1 MSHHIE
7 DLLNAWSA
15 APQDDWV
22 LAVVTHVEGSAYRKV
37 GAMMLIH
44 GMGKSVGLVSGGCL
58 EADLRRR
65 AQKVIQTGQAASV
78 CYDATDETDASYQ
91 LGCGGLVH
99 LMLVPLCAANHYLHF
114 QALKSALAS
123 QGRCHYQL
131 DLVDES
137 LSPDSLSSL
146 SSPSSSDASG
156 HSDVISAQVWCSQQA
171 LDDAKAGW
179 QLRDFPRPG
188 VLQGQSVQGETVQ
201 GQSLQDESVP
211 RECVSLVVPLR
222 ERHRIAIFGGG
233 LDAQPVCQIAQQL
246 GWRVDVIDHRTSYAR
261 EYDFVGANIIKQPV
275 NELPLHFWTRLDGAI
290 VMQHN
295 LELDAQALAAIHQHA
310 QALSYLALLGP
321 GHRRDRVLALA
332 GLEAASF
339 SAYFSA
345 PAGLALGGELPSSIA
360 LSILSECHGVLH
372 GAKRVALKEVMA

>member
-78 CYDATDETDASYQ
+78 CYDATDEADASYQ

-114 QALKSALAS
+114 QALKAALAS

-131 DLVDES
+131 DLVDAS
-137 LSPDSLSSL
+137 LSLDSTSVAG
-146 SSPSSSDASG
+146 SSDSVGAM
-156 HSDVISAQVWCSQQA
+156 VWCSQQA

-179 QLRDFPRPG
+179 QLSDFPRPG
-188 VLQGQSVQGETVQ
+188 IIQGQSVPGESVQ
-201 GQSLQDESVP
+201 GKSA
-211 RECVSLVVPLR
+211 SLVVPLR

-246 GWRVDVIDHRTSYAR
+246 GWRVDVVDRRTSYAR
-261 EYDFVGANIIKQPV
+261 EYDFVGANIIKLPV
-275 NELPLHFWTRLDGAI
+275 NELPQNFWTRLDGAI

-310 QALSYLALLGP
+310 RELSYLALLGP

-332 GLEAASF
+332 GLEVASF
-339 SAYFSA
+339 GAYFSA

>member
-65 AQKVIQTGQAASV
+65 AQRVIQTEQAQSV
-78 CYDATDETDASYQ
+78 CYDASDETDASYQ
-91 LGCGGLVH
+91 LGCGGLIR

-114 QALKSALAS
+114 HALKEALATRG
-123 QGRCHYQL
+123 QCHYQL
-131 DLVDES
+131 PLIDES
-137 LSPDSLSSL
+137 LLPGA
-146 SSPSSSDASG
+146 PS
-156 HSDVISAQVWCSQQA
+156 VLSAQVWCDQQA
-171 LDDAKAGW
+171 VDDAHGGW
-179 QLRDFPRPG
+179 QLSDFPRPG
-188 VLQGQSVQGETVQ
+188 VLPGKLA
-201 GQSLQDESVP
+201 SLII
-211 RECVSLVVPLR
+211 PLR

-233 LDAQPVCQIAQQL
+233 MDAQPVCQIAQQL
-246 GWRVDVIDHRTSYAR
+246 GWRVDVIDRRTSYAR
-261 EYDFVGANIIKQPV
+261 EYDFVGANIIKCPV
-275 NELPLHFWTRLDGAI
+275 AELPQAFWTRLDGAI

-295 LELDAQALAAIHQHA
+295 LELDAEALAAIHARGEQVK
-310 QALSYLALLGP
+310 YLALLGP
-321 GHRRDRVLALA
+321 GHRRDRVLQLA
-332 GLEAASF
+332 GLKSSDLNAF
-339 SAYFSA
+339 FSA
-345 PAGLALGGELPSSIA
+345 PAGLALGGELPASIA

-372 GAKRVALKEVMA
+372 GARRVALKEVMA

>member
-78 CYDATDETDASYQ
+78 CYDATDEADASYQ

-99 LMLVPLCAANHYLHF
+99 LMLVPLCVANHYLHF
-114 QALKSALAS
+114 QALKAALAS

-131 DLVDES
+131 DLVDAS
-137 LSPDSLSSL
+137 LSPGAAG
-146 SSPSSSDASG
+146 SSDSVG
-156 HSDVISAQVWCSQQA
+156 AQVWTSQQA
-171 LDDAKAGW
+171 LDDAKVGW
-179 QLRDFPRPG
+179 QLSDFPRPG
-188 VLQGQSVQGETVQ
+188 ILPGQSVQGQSVQGLSVQ
-201 GQSLQDESVP
+201 GQSVPGESVQG
-211 RECVSLVVPLR
+211 ESASLVVPLR

-246 GWRVDVIDHRTSYAR
+246 GWRVDVVDRRTSYAR
-261 EYDFVGANIIKQPV
+261 EYDFVGANIIKLPV
-275 NELPLHFWTRLDGAI
+275 NELPQSFWTRLDGAI

-310 QALSYLALLGP
+310 QQLSYLALLGP

-332 GLEAASF
+332 GLEVASF
-339 SAYFSA
+339 GAYFSA
-345 PAGLALGGELPSSIA
+345 PAGLALGGELPASIA

>member
-91 LGCGGLVH
+91 LGCGGLIH

-114 QALKSALAS
+114 QALKTALAS

-131 DLVDES
+131 DLVD
-137 LSPDSLSSL
+137 SSL
-146 SSPSSSDASG
+146 PGAAGSLGSSDSSS

-179 QLRDFPRPG
+179 QLSDFPRPG
-188 VLQGQSVQGETVQ
+188 ILQGQSVQ
-201 GQSLQDESVP
+201 
-211 RECVSLVVPLR
+211 RECFSLVVPLR

-275 NELPLHFWTRLDGAI
+275 NELPQHFWTRLDGAI

-332 GLEAASF
+332 GLDAASF

>member
-65 AQKVIQTGQAASV
+65 AQRVIQTEQAQSV
-78 CYDATDETDASYQ
+78 CYDASDETDASYQ
-91 LGCGGLVH
+91 LGCGGLIR

-114 QALKSALAS
+114 HALKDALATRG
-123 QGRCHYQL
+123 QCHYQL
-131 DLVDES
+131 PLIDES
-137 LSPDSLSSL
+137 LLPGG
-146 SSPSSSDASG
+146 PS
-156 HSDVISAQVWCSQQA
+156 VLSAQVWCDQRA
-171 LDDAKAGW
+171 VDDAHGGW
-179 QLRDFPRPG
+179 QLSDFPRPG
-188 VLQGQSVQGETVQ
+188 ILQGQSVPSDRVQGESMQGEAVKGETVQ
-201 GQSLQDESVP
+201 
-211 RECVSLVVPLR
+211 RECFSLIVPLR
-222 ERHRIAIFGGG
+222 ERYRIAIFGGG
-233 LDAQPVCQIAQQL
+233 LDAQPVCQIALQL
-246 GWRVDVIDHRTSYAR
+246 GWQVDVVDHRTSYAR
-261 EYDFVGANIIKQPV
+261 EYDFVGANIIKLPV
-275 NELPLHFWTRLDGAI
+275 NDLPQHFWTRLDGAI
-290 VMQHN
+290 VIQHN
-295 LELDAQALAAIHQHA
+295 LELDAQALVAIQQKA
-310 QALSYLALLGP
+310 QELGYLALLGP

-332 GLEAASF
+332 GLDDASF

-372 GAKRVALKEVMA
+372 GGKRVALKEVMA

>member
-78 CYDATDETDASYQ
+78 CYDATDEADASYQ

-114 QALKSALAS
+114 QALKAALAS

-131 DLVDES
+131 DLVDAS
-137 LSPDSLSSL
+137 LSLDSTSAAG
-146 SSPSSSDASG
+146 SSDSSG
-156 HSDVISAQVWCSQQA
+156 HSNVIGAQVWCSQQA

-179 QLRDFPRPG
+179 QLSDFPRPG
-188 VLQGQSVQGETVQ
+188 ILQGHSVQGEAV
-201 GQSLQDESVP
+201 LCESA
-211 RECVSLVVPLR
+211 SLVVPLR

-246 GWRVDVIDHRTSYAR
+246 GWRVDVVDRRTSYAR
-261 EYDFVGANIIKQPV
+261 EYDFVGANIIKLPV
-275 NELPLHFWTRLDGAI
+275 NELPQHFWTRLDGAI

-295 LELDAQALAAIHQHA
+295 LELDALALAAIYQHA
-310 QALSYLALLGP
+310 KALSYLALLGP

-332 GLEAASF
+332 GLDAASF

>member
-15 APQDDWV
+15 APHDDWV

-65 AQKVIQTGQAASV
+65 AQRLIQTEQAASV
-78 CYDATDETDASYQ
+78 CYDASDETDASYQ
-91 LGCGGLVH
+91 LGCGGLIR

-114 QALKSALAS
+114 HALKDALATRG
-123 QGRCHYQL
+123 QCHYQL
-131 DLVDES
+131 PLIDES
-137 LSPDSLSSL
+137 LLPGAPSALS
-146 SSPSSSDASG
+146 
-156 HSDVISAQVWCSQQA
+156 VQVWCDQRA
-171 LDDAKAGW
+171 VDDAHGGC
-179 QLRDFPRPG
+179 QLSDFSRPG
-188 VLQGQSVQGETVQ
+188 VLPGELA
-201 GQSLQDESVP
+201 SLII
-211 RECVSLVVPLR
+211 PLR

-246 GWRVDVIDHRTSYAR
+246 GWRVDVVDRRTSYAR

-275 NELPLHFWTRLDGAI
+275 NELPQNFWTRLDGAI

-295 LELDAQALAAIHQHA
+295 LELDAQAVAAIHQHA
-310 QALSYLALLGP
+310 QQLSYLALLGP

-332 GLEAASF
+332 GLDATSF
-339 SAYFSA
+339 NAYFSA
-345 PAGLALGGELPSSIA
+345 PAGLVLGGELPASIA

-372 GAKRVALKEVMA
+372 GAKRIALKEVMA

>member
-22 LAVVTHVEGSAYRKV
+22 LALVTHVEGSAYRKV

-78 CYDATDETDASYQ
+78 CYDATDEADASYQ

-114 QALKSALAS
+114 KALKAALAS
-123 QGRCHYQL
+123 QGQCHYQL
-131 DLVDES
+131 DLVDAS
-137 LSPDSLSSL
+137 LSLDSTSAAG
-146 SSPSSSDASG
+146 SSDSV
-156 HSDVISAQVWCSQQA
+156 DAQVWTSQQA
-171 LDDAKAGW
+171 LDDAKSGW
-179 QLRDFPRPG
+179 QLSDFPRPG
-188 VLQGQSVQGETVQ
+188 VLQGELA
-201 GQSLQDESVP
+201 SLII
-211 RECVSLVVPLR
+211 PLR

-246 GWRVDVIDHRTSYAR
+246 GWRVDVVDRRTSYAR
-261 EYDFVGANIIKQPV
+261 EYDFVGANIIKLPV
-275 NELPLHFWTRLDGAI
+275 NELPQNFWTRLDGAI

-310 QALSYLALLGP
+310 QQLSYLALLGP

-332 GLEAASF
+332 GLEVASF
-339 SAYFSA
+339 GAYFSA

>member
-78 CYDATDETDASYQ
+78 CYDATDEADASYQ

-99 LMLVPLCAANHYLHF
+99 LMLLPLCAANHYLHF
-114 QALKSALAS
+114 QALKAALAS

-131 DLVDES
+131 MLTDES
-137 LSPDSLSSL
+137 LSPGSLG
-146 SSPSSSDASG
+146 AK
-156 HSDVISAQVWCSQQA
+156 VWTSQQA

-179 QLRDFPRPG
+179 QLSDFPRPG
-188 VLQGQSVQGETVQ
+188 ILQGQSMQGETVR
-201 GQSLQDESVP
+201 GQSLQDESVQG
-211 RECVSLVVPLR
+211 ESASLVVPLR
-222 ERHRIAIFGGG
+222 EHHRIAIFGGG

-246 GWRVDVIDHRTSYAR
+246 GWRVDVVDRRTSYAR
-261 EYDFVGANIIKQPV
+261 EYDFVGANIIKLPV
-275 NELPLHFWTRLDGAI
+275 SELPKNFWTRLDGAI

-295 LELDAQALAAIHQHA
+295 LELDAKALAAIHQHA
-310 QALSYLALLGP
+310 KQLSYLALLGP

-332 GLEAASF
+332 GLEVASF
-339 SAYFSA
+339 GAYFSA

>member
-78 CYDATDETDASYQ
+78 CYDATDEADASYQ

-99 LMLVPLCAANHYLHF
+99 LMLVPLCAANHFLHF
-114 QALKSALAS
+114 QALKAALAS

-131 DLVDES
+131 DLID
-137 LSPDSLSSL
+137 DSLSFDSTNAAG
-146 SSPSSSDASG
+146 SSDSVG
-156 HSDVISAQVWCSQQA
+156 AQVWCSQQA

-179 QLRDFPRPG
+179 QLSDFPRPG
-188 VLQGQSVQGETVQ
+188 ILQGQSVQGETV
-201 GQSLQDESVP
+201 LCESVQG
-211 RECVSLVVPLR
+211 ESASLVVPLR

-233 LDAQPVCQIAQQL
+233 LDAQPVCQIALQL
-246 GWRVDVIDHRTSYAR
+246 GWRVDVVDRRTSYAR
-261 EYDFVGANIIKQPV
+261 EYDFVGANIIKCPV
-275 NELPLHFWTRLDGAI
+275 AELPQAFWTRLDGAI

-295 LELDAQALAAIHQHA
+295 LELDSEALAAIHASGEQ
-310 QALSYLALLGP
+310 LKYLALLGP

-332 GLEAASF
+332 GLDAASF
-339 SAYFSA
+339 NAYFSA
-345 PAGLALGGELPSSIA
+345 PAGLALGGELPASIA